1 MSQPKT
7 SGAALTSLVL
17 LSVWSAG
24 CKGKTSSKEPG
35 VAEARAPSTAPSPAP
50 PPPPA
55 PSPPAPPTP
64 APPTATV
71 GADGRIELSSL
82 GPTWQGLSVSA
93 PAGATATTA
102 GSAALISHGPRFAYL
117 LSLDPPALF
126 ATLPP
131 SLELKRLQG
140 KLGGT
145 MFFQRTI
152 NGVHAHGFFARPK
165 VGDGGAMCVSAPV
178 PFAKDEL
185 PPMIESCT
193 SLTRR

>member
-1 MSQPKT
+1 MSHPK
-7 SGAALTSLVL
+7 SSAAALSSLVL

-24 CKGKTSSKEPG
+24 CKDKTSSKEPG
-35 VAEARAPSTAPSPAP
+35 VAEARAPSTPPSPAP

-117 LSLDPPALF
+117 LSLDPDALL

-131 SLELKRLQG
+131 SLELERLQG

-145 MFFQRTI
+145 MFFERKL
-152 NGVHAHGFFARPK
+152 NRVHAHGFFARPK
-165 VGDGGAMCVSAPV
+165 IDDGNALCLSAPV
-178 PFAKDEL
+178 TFAESDL
-185 PPMIESCT
+185 PPMVASCT